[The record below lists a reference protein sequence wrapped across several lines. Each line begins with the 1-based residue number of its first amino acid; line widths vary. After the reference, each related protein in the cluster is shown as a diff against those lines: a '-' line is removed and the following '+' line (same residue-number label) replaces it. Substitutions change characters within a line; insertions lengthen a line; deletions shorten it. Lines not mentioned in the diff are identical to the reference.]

1 MAWVLA
7 QGSRALRAEDVSST
21 TSLPLGLPPVPT
33 IHDNRLTAE
42 KIALGRKLFLDPR
55 LSRDGQVSCS
65 TCHVPEQGF
74 ALNGSP
80 TAIGVGGAALTRN
93 APSLLNVVYAAQLF
107 RDGRADSL
115 EQQVWGPLL
124 HSNEMAN
131 DSPAQLV
138 RRVEALPDYIGLFEP
153 AFGDHAVTPDA
164 IAKALASYERSLL
177 AGNSRFDRWYFGGDA
192 TALSTQEQAG
202 FRLFRSSFCSECHTL
217 QDKHA
222 LFTDNRYHNIGV
234 GYAPEQPA
242 RARDTG
248 RHALTKHRLDWGAF
262 RTPTLRNV
270 ALTAPYMHDGSLGT
284 LMDVVDYYN
293 AGGSRDPDADSFVA
307 PLNLTY
313 TQKKALVA
321 FLRSLTSEDIDVVI
335 HRASGR

>member
-1 MAWVLA
+1 M
-7 QGSRALRAEDVSST
+7 RAEDVLSA
-21 TSLPLGLPPVPT
+21 TSLPLGLPPIPT
-33 IHDNRLTAE
+33 IPDNRPTAE

-55 LSRDGQVSCS
+55 LSRDGQLSCS

-80 TAIGVGGAALTRN
+80 TAIGLGGAALTRN
-93 APSLLNVVYAAQLF
+93 APSLLNVAYAAQLF

-131 DSPAQLV
+131 DSVVELV
-138 RRVEALPDYIGLFEP
+138 RRVEALSDYRGLFEL
-153 AFGDHAVTPDA
+153 AFGDRAVTPDA
-164 IAKALASYERSLL
+164 VAKALASYERSLV

-192 TALSTQEQAG
+192 TALSAQEQDG

-217 QDKHA
+217 QNKHA

-234 GYAPEQPA
+234 GFAPEQPA
-242 RARDTG
+242 RARDAG
-248 RHALTKHRLDWGAF
+248 RHALTQHRLDLGAF

-284 LMDVVDYYN
+284 LMDVVNYYN

-313 TQKKALVA
+313 AQKKALVA

-335 HRASGR
+335 NSASGR